1 MNYILHH
8 STVMTKA
15 DVDAD
20 GIAMRLVHIR
30 GRGRVCLRDAPRRN
44 DGAPS
49 IAIIHHETDEIGCD
63 GISQNRTLIEISA
76 DSTRWI
82 FLS

>member
-1 MNYILHH
+1 
-8 STVMTKA
+8 MTKA
-15 DVDAD
+15 DIDAD
-20 GIAMRLVHIR
+20 GNAMRFVHIR
-30 GRGRVCLRDAPRRN
+30 GRGRVCLRDATRRN

-49 IAIIHHETDEIGCD
+49 IAIVHCKAVWNGCD
-63 GISQNRTLIEISA
+63 GISQDRTPIEIIA